1 MLKKLIKDMQGVLPA
16 ERIYDHP
23 ALVATYAVDAS
34 YFAPKA
40 KLIVDVMNLEEV
52 SGVLKVCSQ
61 NNMGV
66 TFRGAGTAVSGQAC
80 GEGVLVRLMG
90 PYWKKVEV
98 LDDGKMFWAGSG
110 VIGIDVNVALAPYQR
125 KMGAD
130 PASISSAT
138 IGGIIANNS
147 AGMCCMVEENSYHA
161 IKGMRLI
168 LADGTYLDTTD
179 KDNVA
184 SFRNSHKAMLDE
196 LSALRLKVLADN
208 DVVERIKRKY
218 SIKNTIGYTL
228 NSFVDH
234 EDPVDILMHLMVG
247 SEGTLGFIHEVLM
260 ETIPTPP
267 IRSVAL
273 MFFPSL
279 SVVTD
284 IVMDMK
290 DTCNI
295 DAAEVLDYNCLIAL
309 QNNLK
314 DIPDVMKN
322 PPEGSCAM
330 LVETKAWSS
339 EELEQN
345 VDEIFGVLN
354 SFPALSEHLFTSDEV
369 ECEKL
374 WNIRRS
380 IYPAITNYREADEY
394 VLTEDINIPVSRL
407 AEGCEAFQELFTRH
421 GYSVGIMGH
430 AFHGNLHF
438 SIPLKIAEDKEVARL
453 HAFMVD
459 LVNLITERF
468 DGSLKAEHGT
478 GRAMAPFVRKEW
490 GDSLYEVTC
499 AVKKVFDP
507 ESVLNPGV
515 LINEDSNAHT
525 NGLKSPLTVSPYV
538 DLCVECGFCEQVC
551 PSKNIGFTPRQRI
564 SLFRAVT
571 KLRLEGKNE
580 IADEWEKIFRKYGE
594 QLCAT
599 DGLCRVKCPLGVDVA
614 SLIRS
619 IRGEKASDRSTKIA
633 DYVTD
638 HLEGALKA
646 ASLTLGGMSLAQR
659 VIGDTMMSRLAG
671 SARNLSGES
680 LPLWNKA
687 MPKGGSKVPVV
698 KSGTGKQ
705 RIVYFPSCAVRT
717 MGTSKED
724 RSEPLMNVTV
734 RLLERAGYEVVFPK
748 GMDSLCCGKSFE
760 TKGFMEQADK
770 LAQKL
775 STALLEASGSG
786 ECVVLCD
793 TSPCLARMKK
803 TLDKRLVMMDPIEF
817 TMKYVADRLNF
828 KKLSRTV
835 ALHPTCS
842 TRTMGLDG
850 MFSELASKCVENVV
864 VPKGINCCG
873 FSGDKGFHKP
883 ELNRSALEN
892 LKGQIEH
899 CDEGYSVS
907 RTCEIGLTLHGGKN
921 YRNILYLVE
930 EATR

>member
-1 MLKKLIKDMQGVLPA
+1 MNNLIKDMQVFIPA

-40 KLIVDVMNLEEV
+40 KLIVDVINLEEV

-61 NNMGV
+61 NNIGA

-80 GEGVLVRLMG
+80 GNGVLVRLMG
-90 PYWKKVEV
+90 PYWKKITV
-98 LDDGKMFWAGSG
+98 LDDGKMFWSGSG

-130 PASISSAT
+130 PASITSAT
-138 IGGIIANNS
+138 MGGIIADNS

-168 LADGTYLDTTD
+168 LADGTYLDTTAED
-179 KDNVA
+179 SVA
-184 SFRNSHKAMLDE
+184 SFRNTHKALLDE
-196 LSALRLKVLADN
+196 LSALRLKVIADN
-208 DVVERIKRKY
+208 NVVERIRRKY

-228 NSFVDH
+228 NSFVDY

-267 IRSVAL
+267 MRSVAL

-279 SVVTD
+279 NVVTD
-284 IVMDMK
+284 IVLTMK
-290 DTCNI
+290 GSCNI

-314 DIPDVMKN
+314 EVPEAMKN
-322 PPEGSCAM
+322 LQNGACAM
-330 LVETKAWSS
+330 LIETKAWSS
-339 EELEQN
+339 EELERN
-345 VDEIFGVLN
+345 VDDIFKVLN
-354 SFPALSEHLFTSDEV
+354 RYPALCEHSFTSVEA

-374 WNIRRS
+374 WNIRRA
-380 IYPAITNYREADEY
+380 IYPAIANYREADEY

-421 GYSVGIMGH
+421 GFTIGIMGH

-438 SIPLKIAEDKEVARL
+438 SIPLKIAEAEEVAKL
-453 HAFMVD
+453 QAFMVD

-490 GDSLYEVTC
+490 GDFLYEVIC
-499 AVKKVFDP
+499 DIKKVFDP
-507 ESVLNPGV
+507 ETILNPGV
-515 LINEDSNAHT
+515 LVNEDSNGHT
-525 NGLKSPLTVSPYV
+525 DGLKSPLTVSPDV
-538 DLCVECGFCEQVC
+538 DLCVECGFCEHVC
-551 PSKNIGFTPRQRI
+551 PSRNIGFTPRQRI

-580 IADEWEKIFRKYGE
+580 TADEWEKIFRKYGE
-594 QLCAT
+594 ELCAT
-599 DGLCRVKCPLGVDVA
+599 DGLCSLKCPLGVDVA

-619 IRGEKASDRSTKIA
+619 IRGKKASANSTKIA

-638 HLEGALKA
+638 HLGGVLKT
-646 ASLTLGGMSLAQR
+646 ASITLNGMSLAQR
-659 VIGDTMMSRLAG
+659 IIGDTVMSRLAG
-671 SARNLSGES
+671 SVRTLSGER

-687 MPKGGSKVPVV
+687 MPKGGSKVPAV

-717 MGTSKED
+717 MGTGKND
-724 RSEPLMNVTV
+724 NSEPLMSVTV

-760 TKGFMEQADK
+760 TKGFMEQADELALK
-770 LAQKL
+770 LG
-775 STALLEASGSG
+775 TALLEASGNG

-817 TMKYVADRLNF
+817 TMKYVAGKLNF
-828 KKLSRTV
+828 KKLHRTV

-850 MFSELASKCVENVV
+850 MFSELALKCADNVV

-883 ELNRSALEN
+883 ELNASALEN